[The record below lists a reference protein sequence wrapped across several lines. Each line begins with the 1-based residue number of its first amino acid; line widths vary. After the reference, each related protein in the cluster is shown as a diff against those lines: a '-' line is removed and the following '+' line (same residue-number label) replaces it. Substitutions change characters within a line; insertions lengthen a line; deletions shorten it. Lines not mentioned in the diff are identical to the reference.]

1 MSNTEINLKSLIGD
15 NTREEFLKLLKSRTP
30 FISHGNTESLKD
42 LMSLSFLDSVESL
55 AACWRDTVDVFNPK
69 IADEI
74 SKISIPPEEALDE
87 YKNGS
92 CILFNDVNRIIPEF
106 DRWNQQ
112 IRREIGFSELTYVRN
127 LVYATPAG
135 KGNAPHFDQNFN
147 FVLQLEGT
155 KKWWLAKNKTI
166 NNPMTRHVIGQP
178 IDHELEGYTA
188 KEFPKSFPPDCT
200 EYILE
205 PGSILFVPRGVWH
218 MTEAVTDAVSFNFTF
233 TPPTWIDI
241 ATTALREKLSHSEK
255 WRESAIIDDNGS
267 YSSEFNKLLNG
278 LSADVEN
285 WNAVDFLDITE
296 HPNLPF

>member
-30 FISHGNTESLKD
+30 FISHGNTEALKD
-42 LMSLSFLDSVESL
+42 LISLPFFDSVESL
-55 AACWRDTVDVFNPK
+55 AACWRDTVDVFNSK

-74 SKISIPPEEALDE
+74 SKTSISPEDALNE
-87 YKNGS
+87 YRNGS
-92 CILFNDVNRIIPEF
+92 CILFNDVNRIIPDF
-106 DRWNQQ
+106 DMWNQK

-147 FVLQLEGT
+147 FVIQLEGT

-166 NNPMTRHVIGQP
+166 NNPMTRHVIGHP
-178 IDHELEGYTA
+178 ADDELGSYTT
-188 KEFPKSFPPDCT
+188 KEFPESFPEDCT

-241 ATTALREKLSHSEK
+241 ATIALRAKLSHSEK
-255 WRESAIIDDNGS
+255 WRESAIIDNKGS
-267 YSSEFNKLLNG
+267 HNSEFNKLLNG

-285 WNAVDFLDITE
+285 WKSVDFLDITE
-296 HPNLPF
+296 HQEK